1 MSEALKPSLFQ
12 EFRETTY
19 WILEGSEPIS
29 LRVGQPVP
37 PGLVQVVGGPG
48 VPWAMLTSCNPLSQ
62 AQDTGTN
69 QKLFAAM
76 RQDLLDRGLN
86 QLAGV
91 GVGATHGWLEPMM
104 LVWPLG
110 FSEAMD
116 LAKGYRQA
124 GLVCPENGDSGLTGV
139 AMTGLT

>member
-37 PGLVQVVGGPG
+37 PRLVQVVGGPG
-48 VPWAMLTSCNPLSQ
+48 VPWAVLTSCNPLAQ

-76 RQDLLDRGLN
+76 RQDLRDRGLN

-91 GVGATHGWLEPMM
+91 GVGATYGWLEPMM
-104 LVWPLG
+104 RVWPLV
-110 FSEAMD
+110 FSEAMA
-116 LAKGYRQA
+116 LALEYRQV
-124 GLVCPENGDSGLTGV
+124 GWVCPDIGDSGLIGI
-139 AMTGLT
+139 AMT